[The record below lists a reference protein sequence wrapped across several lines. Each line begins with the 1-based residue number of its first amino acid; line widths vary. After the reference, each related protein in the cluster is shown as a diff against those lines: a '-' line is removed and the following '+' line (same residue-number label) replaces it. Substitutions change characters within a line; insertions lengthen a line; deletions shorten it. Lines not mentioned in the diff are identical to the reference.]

1 MALTPL
7 CFVTRCDF
15 RCLTN
20 ALFTP
25 RGGFR
30 NVFNRL
36 SFAELIRLPLHD
48 NIGHS
53 APILFNNLDLIDLIH
68 ICSNAMNGSVV
79 EQIKFPNGLEK
90 SEKSNIFPFFW
101 LWRRCFTNLLNSPPR
116 EISKKNL
123 PQSESSG
130 RDFPSTKRRG
140 PWSLFFHSIW
150 EDRLHPVAFP
160 FGFLGDEKWPEYS
173 FTRKNNTYA
182 NKWMENLWIL
192 IGL

>member
-90 SEKSNIFPFFW
+90 SEKSNIFPFF
-101 LWRRCFTNLLNSPPR
+101 
-116 EISKKNL
+116 
-123 PQSESSG
+123 
-130 RDFPSTKRRG
+130 
-140 PWSLFFHSIW
+140 
-150 EDRLHPVAFP
+150 
-160 FGFLGDEKWPEYS
+160 
-173 FTRKNNTYA
+173 
-182 NKWMENLWIL
+182 
-192 IGL
+192 